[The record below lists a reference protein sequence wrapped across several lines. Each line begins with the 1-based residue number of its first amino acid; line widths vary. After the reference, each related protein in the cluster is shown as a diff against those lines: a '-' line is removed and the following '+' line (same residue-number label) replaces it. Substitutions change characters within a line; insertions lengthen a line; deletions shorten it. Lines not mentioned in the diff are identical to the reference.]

1 MQKVKHIPKRKI
13 KVSVI
18 SDLHL
23 GTYGC
28 KAPQILDYLQG
39 INPGILVLNG
49 DIVDGWQF
57 TRSYFPASHL
67 KVVRQI
73 IKMMEEGTRVI
84 YVAGNH
90 DEVMRRFSGIKL
102 GNFSFVNKVV
112 LNMDGKKSWIFHG
125 DVFDVFMHHSKWL
138 ARLGAQGYGIL
149 TIINK
154 LVNGFLAFFG
164 KKRLS
169 ISKSIKQ
176 RVKGSGQAISRF
188 ERTVGGLGVEKG
200 YDYAICGH
208 IHTPADKTINTEKGQ
223 IRYLNSG
230 DWVEHMTA
238 LEYENGEWDLKYWE
252 PHWGETTD
260 IMVEETF
267 SKPSKSVFIS
277 AFKEVMGS

>member
-1 MQKVKHIPKRKI
+1 MQKVKHISRREI

-39 INPGILVLNG
+39 INPETLVLNG

-73 IKMMEEGTRVI
+73 IKMMERGTKVI

-112 LNMDGKKSWIFHG
+112 LNLDGKKSWIFHG

-138 ARLGAQGYGIL
+138 ARLGAKGYGIL
-149 TIINK
+149 TIGNK
-154 LVNGFLAFFG
+154 LVNSLAAFFG

-169 ISKSIKQ
+169 ISKSIKE
-176 RVKGSGQAISRF
+176 RVKGSGKAISRF
-188 ERTVGGLGVEKG
+188 ERTVAGLGVEKG

-208 IHTPADKTINTEKGQ
+208 IHTPADKIIETDKGQ

-230 DWVEHMTA
+230 DWVENMTA
-238 LEYENGEWDLKYWE
+238 LEYDDGAWQLKYWE
-252 PHWGETTD
+252 PHWAEKNELAT
-260 IMVEETF
+260 EETF
-267 SKPSKSVFIS
+267 SRPSRAVFIS
-277 AFKEVMGS
+277 AFEEVMGS